1 MGEKK
6 MKLHM
11 LEKLACPECK
21 GDLVFDLDKK
31 CSCMKCK
38 SEFPV
43 KNSVINFLQSSDE
56 TSVTNDVNGQS
67 RTIKFLRKVFNIV
80 RVSSTFKTKKNKNR
94 IPDLVNSMASDDF
107 LVNIGAGNT
116 DYPPELINFDIEK
129 TSNVDVLADGRKL
142 PLKSGSVSLVISQ
155 AVLEHAPDTNAN
167 IAEIERIMKPGG
179 LLYLEVPFMQTYHAH
194 PHDYYRFTHQGLRS
208 FLPDFDIL
216 EEGIS
221 VGPASATALNLRLFL
236 AQLFSF
242 NNKKLFLVFS
252 VLFAWL
258 TLPIKY
264 LDYFMENNFM
274 AYVNSSGIY
283 VLARKKN

>member
-1 MGEKK
+1 MDEKK
-6 MKLHM
+6 MKL
-11 LEKLACPECK
+11 LEILVCPES
-21 GDLVFDLDKK
+21 KK
-31 CSCMKCK
+31 SLKYNENTNELICEESGLTYPI
-38 SEFPV
+38 EDG
-43 KNSVINFLQSSDE
+43 VISFLSGSDE
-56 TSVTNDVNGQS
+56 TTKTSDAYEQS
-67 RTIKFLRKVFNIV
+67 GTIKFLRKVFNIV

-94 IPDLVNSMASDDF
+94 IPNLINSMALDDF
-107 LVNIGAGNT
+107 MVNIGAGNT
-116 DYPPELINFDIEK
+116 DYSPQLINFDIEK
-129 TSNVDVLADGRKL
+129 TANVDVLADGRRL
-142 PLKSGSVSLVISQ
+142 PVKSGSVSLVISQ
-155 AVLEHAPDTNAN
+155 AVLEHAPDTNTN
-167 IAEIERIMKPGG
+167 IAEIERIIKPGG

-194 PHDYYRFTHQGLRS
+194 PHDYYRFTHQGLKS
-208 FLPDFDIL
+208 FLQDFDIL

-264 LDYFMENNFM
+264 LDYFMENNSM
-274 AYVNSSGIY
+274 AYINSSGIY